1 MLILFSFLIIFNL
14 FILYNFKKFTKII
27 GLYDFP
33 NKKLKIHKEKISLTG
48 GTIIIL
54 NILIIVIL
62 DFFFKNGFSDFFL
75 HKKELII
82 FLFIL
87 FLFFILGF
95 FDDKYDINP
104 NIKFF
109 LSILISLI
117 FVTLD
122 QNLLIQNFSLSFY
135 ENRIFLENYS
145 LLFTIFCIIV
155 LINALNF
162 YDGINAQSLVFFVF
176 AFLYLLIISSRVEF
190 YIPILITLSFL
201 LFLNLKNKLFLGDNG
216 IYILVIILSTALIYE
231 HNIHG
236 NIFYVDEIFFLLL
249 LPGLDLLRLTI
260 SRLYMKKN
268 PFYGDRNHIHH
279 LLIKKYSLLPTNL
292 ILITL
297 AIMPIIFFDIFKLN
311 FYITLLFFLLIYFLL
326 IFKNIKND

>member
-1 MLILFSFLIIFNL
+1 MLILFLFLIIFNL

-190 YIPILITLSFL
+190 YIPILIILSFL
-201 LFLNLKNKLFLGDNG
+201 LILNLKNKLFLGDNG
-216 IYILVIILSTALIYE
+216 IYILVIILSVALIYE

>member
-190 YIPILITLSFL
+190 YIPILIILSFL
-201 LFLNLKNKLFLGDNG
+201 LILNLKNKLFLGDNG
-216 IYILVIILSTALIYE
+216 IYILVIILSAALIYE

>member
-14 FILYNFKKFTKII
+14 FILYNFKKLTKII

-190 YIPILITLSFL
+190 YIPILIILSFL
-201 LFLNLKNKLFLGDNG
+201 LILNLKNKLFLGDNG

-311 FYITLLFFLLIYFLL
+311 FYMTLLFFLLIYFLL